1 MQVIFLCHSLTSS
14 TTKHTVSIQC
24 PALTV
29 LLFYFILFYFYFL
42 IFLNKP
48 HKCVSFGY
56 KLLAFTCLRLQLR
69 FTPKWDCSSFHW
81 WFYFALFFLF

>member
-29 LLFYFILFYFYFL
+29 LLFYFILFL
-42 IFLNKP
+42 IFN
-48 HKCVSFGY
+48 
-56 KLLAFTCLRLQLR
+56 
-69 FTPKWDCSSFHW
+69 
-81 WFYFALFFLF
+81 FFKQAPQMCFFWL